1 MATILKAILG
11 KVDRVKKATNSYID
25 DILVDETVM
34 PATEL
39 RGHLNSF
46 GLIAKPQEAMEGG
59 AALGLKL
66 WRDKAGALVFRRGN
80 EIPELG
86 ASMSRR
92 ELFSV
97 WGKLVGHYP
106 IAGWFRTACS
116 FIKRRAEGVKWNDR
130 VGEKTTDMIQEVLVK
145 VRAEDPVRG
154 SWYVPKS
161 MSGIVWCDAS
171 RIAIGVVL
179 EVGGVMVEDAAWLRK
194 TDDCNHINV
203 AELDAV
209 LKGVNLALKCG
220 LHTIE
225 IRTDS
230 ATVLGWMTAVITNE
244 RRVRTKGAAEMLV
257 KRRLGILRELATEF
271 NLKLSVIFVPS
282 EKNRADVLTRVKRAW
297 LQVPEDVKQ
306 AVAAVCRLSDS
317 ELRRLHTMHHMG
329 VDRT

>member
-1 MATILKAILG
+1 
-11 KVDRVKKATNSYID
+11 
-25 DILVDETVM
+25 
-34 PATEL
+34 
-39 RGHLNSF
+39 
-46 GLIAKPQEAMEGG
+46 MEGG

-97 WGKLVGHYP
+97 CGKLVGHYP
-106 IAGWFRTACS
+106 IAGWLRTACS
-116 FIKRRAEGVKWNDR
+116 FIKRRAEGVKWNDK
-130 VGEKTTDMIQEVLVK
+130 VGERTIDMMQEVLVR

-161 MSGIVWCDAS
+161 KSGIVWCDAS
-171 RIAIGVVL
+171 SIAIGVVL
-179 EVGGVMVEDAAWLRK
+179 EVGGVTVEDAAWLRK
-194 TDDCNHINV
+194 MDDCSHINV
-203 AELDAV
+203 AELEAV
-209 LKGVNLALKCG
+209 LKGVNLALKWG

-230 ATVLGWMTAVITNE
+230 ATVLGWATAVITDE

-257 KRRLGILRELATEF
+257 KRRLGILHELTTEF

-297 LQVPEDVKQ
+297 LQVPEEAKQ
-306 AVAAVCRLSDS
+306 DVAAVCHLSDS

-329 VDRT
+329 VDRTLFLARKVDSDVKFSSAEMPKD

>member
-11 KVDRVKKATNSYID
+11 KVDRVKRATNSYID

-34 PATEL
+34 PATEVI
-39 RGHLNSF
+39 GHLKSF
-46 GLIAKPQEAMEGG
+46 GLIAKPPEAMERG

-66 WRDKAGALVFRRGN
+66 WRDKAGVLVFRRGN
-80 EIPELG
+80 EVPELG
-86 ASMSRR
+86 ASMSRW

-97 WGKLVGHYP
+97 CGKLVGHYL
-106 IAGWFRTACS
+106 IAGWLQTACS

-130 VGEKTTDMIQEVLVK
+130 VWEKTIDMIQEVLVR
-145 VRAEDPVRG
+145 VGAENPVRG

-161 MSGIVWCDAS
+161 KSGIVWCDAS
-171 RIAIGVVL
+171 SIAIGVVL

-209 LKGVNLALKCG
+209 LKGVNLALKWG

-230 ATVLGWMTAVITNE
+230 ATVLGWVTAVITNE
-244 RRVRTKGAAEMLV
+244 RRVRTKGVAEMLV
-257 KRRLGILRELATEF
+257 K
-271 NLKLSVIFVPS
+271 
-282 EKNRADVLTRVKRAW
+282 
-297 LQVPEDVKQ
+297 
-306 AVAAVCRLSDS
+306 
-317 ELRRLHTMHHMG
+317 H
-329 VDRT
+329 